1 LTAAGL
7 LTLGVLGL
15 AVFVGDR
22 LSGARTAD
30 LPTDLANED
39 LRAFLH
45 RVAAR
50 GKPPPW
56 LVTTHPAVPLEGIR
70 LAYPAARLPGYGRV
84 VPDPLAEDGEGRVA
98 DRPGADIIFGPYE
111 RLPQGHYRIAFRM
124 RLSRALTG
132 PVATVGITAAR
143 GRVPLLVQEVAADA
157 LTGGAYRE
165 VAVELALLTVTAD
178 LEWRVRAIEPGAVMV
193 DRVTVT
199 PLDLRLDGQP
209 G

>member
-1 LTAAGL
+1 MTAAGL

-15 AVFVGDR
+15 AVFVGDG

-30 LPTDLANED
+30 LPTDLSNAD

-56 LVTTHPAVPLEGIR
+56 PVTAHPAVPPDGVR
-70 LAYPAARLPGYGRV
+70 LVYRAARLPGYGRLA
-84 VPDPLAEDGEGRVA
+84 PDPLAEDGEGRVA
-98 DRPGADIIFGPYE
+98 DRSGADIIFGPYE

-124 RLSRALTG
+124 RLARALTG
-132 PVATVGITAAR
+132 PVVTVGITAAR
-143 GRVPLLVQEVAADA
+143 GRAPLLVREVAADA

-165 VAVELALLTVTAD
+165 GAVELALSTVTAD